1 MQDVIIVNTDVINV
15 KSQTSQMAHQ
25 PKTQLF
31 DKAGVEA
38 LGGSKFALALPA
50 CARNPPGSLVGGAKS
65 QVLKPGEQSDEKV
78 ESVHDLPGE
87 VQHR

>member
-1 MQDVIIVNTDVINV
+1 
-15 KSQTSQMAHQ
+15 MAHQ

-31 DKAGVEA
+31 DEAGVEA

-65 QVLKPGEQSDEKV
+65 QVLKSGEQSDEKV
-78 ESVHDLPGE
+78 
-87 VQHR
+87 